1 MRIIST
7 CFLIIFSGLFT
18 LLNAQAFNPNSIVVI
33 RAGSLDS
40 ANSSRSREVFL
51 HEYDT
56 ATGTL
61 IRIINIP
68 FTGADKLTIQ
78 GSSSSEGMMKRSVN
92 KAYLT
97 FGGYDLGLGVS
108 SPSSTATNAN
118 RVIARVAANGTID
131 YSTKVPMANLHP
143 NGQIRAVASVDGS
156 GYWSA
161 GGSNGV
167 RYIAHGATSGPNLS
181 ATVTNMRNIG
191 IYDNRLFLGHASG
204 TAVSRVYEIGTS
216 ISTTDSVGATS
227 LPGIST
233 ASTIIAAD
241 FWMADLSDGVPGL
254 DVMYLADEASAGGI
268 IKFSLVGG
276 TWVETGKL
284 ANTLDGSATYRVVS
298 GEKTANGVVLF
309 GVRNSGAQLYKVYDT
324 GGYNAAFVGTP
335 VVLATAETN
344 TAFRGV
350 AFAPQDIV
358 APLNLVS
365 FSGSNIGGK
374 HNLKWNTA
382 NEQNTAHFDVQM
394 SRNTTDFTEVG
405 KVEARNT
412 TDANAYQ
419 FGYSPVAKGDY
430 YYRLKMVDRDGSFKY
445 SQVIR
450 LQSNT
455 GASLSAFPN
464 PSRNGMLLITH
475 EAAEKGTTL
484 RLVAADGRTATTL
497 AVQEGSTQTSLTV
510 SPYQK
515 GIFRVVLSGK
525 KDVQSVSVVIE

>member
-1 MRIIST
+1 
-7 CFLIIFSGLFT
+7 
-18 LLNAQAFNPNSIVVI
+18 
-33 RAGSLDS
+33 
-40 ANSSRSREVFL
+40 
-51 HEYDT
+51 
-56 ATGTL
+56 
-61 IRIINIP
+61 
-68 FTGADKLTIQ
+68 
-78 GSSSSEGMMKRSVN
+78 
-92 KAYLT
+92 
-97 FGGYDLGLGVS
+97 
-108 SPSSTATNAN
+108 
-118 RVIARVAANGTID
+118 
-131 YSTKVPMANLHP
+131 
-143 NGQIRAVASVDGS
+143 
-156 GYWSA
+156 
-161 GGSNGV
+161 
-167 RYIAHGATSGPNLS
+167 
-181 ATVTNMRNIG
+181 MRNIG
-191 IYDNRLFLGHASG
+191 IYDNRLFLCHASG
-204 TAVSRVYEIGTS
+204 TAVSRVYEVGTS
-216 ISTTDSVGATS
+216 LSSTDSTGATI
-227 LPGIST
+227 LPGVPTT
-233 ASTIIAAD
+233 ATIAAAD
-241 FWMADLSDGVPGL
+241 FWMADLSDAVPGL
-254 DVMYLADEASAGGI
+254 DVLYIADDASSGGI
-268 IKFSLVGG
+268 VKFSLVGG

-284 ANTLDGSATYRVVS
+284 ANTLDGSTTYRGLA
-298 GEKTANGVVLF
+298 GEKSGSGVVLF
-309 GVRNSGAQLYKVYDT
+309 GARNAGAQIFKVYET

-365 FSGSNIGGK
+365 FSGSNVGGK
-374 HNLKWNTA
+374 HNLSWNTA

-419 FGYSPVAKGDY
+419 FGYSPVAKGDF

-475 EAAEKGTTL
+475 EEAERGTTL
-484 RLVAADGRTATTL
+484 RLVAADGRVATTL
-497 AVQEGSTQTSLTV
+497 AVQEGSTQTALTV

-515 GIFRVVLSGK
+515 GIYRVVLSGK

>member
-1 MRIIST
+1 MRIFST
-7 CFLIIFSGLFT
+7 CLLIIFSGLFS
-18 LLNAQAFNPNSIVVI
+18 LLKAQAFNPNSIVVV

-40 ANSSRSREVFL
+40 SLSNRSREVFL

-56 ATGTL
+56 SNGSL
-61 IRIINIP
+61 IRSISIP
-68 FTGADKLTIQ
+68 YTGADKLTI
-78 GSSSSEGMMKRSVN
+78 GGTATSEGMLKRSAN

-97 FGGYDLGLGVS
+97 LPGYDLGLGVT
-108 SPSSTATNAN
+108 SPNSTTTNAN
-118 RVIARVAANGTID
+118 RVIARIAPNGTID
-131 YSTKVPMANLHP
+131 YSTKVPGANLFP
-143 NGQIRAVASVDGS
+143 NNSFRAVITTDGT
-156 GYWSA
+156 GYWCA
-161 GGSNGV
+161 GGTNGV
-167 RYIAHGATSGPNLS
+167 RYVAHGATAGTNLS

-191 IYDNRLFLGHASG
+191 IYDNRLFLCHASG
-204 TAVSRVYEIGTS
+204 TAVSRVYEVGTS
-216 ISTTDSVGATS
+216 LSSTDSTGATI
-227 LPGIST
+227 LPGVPTT
-233 ASTIIAAD
+233 ATIAAAD
-241 FWMADLSDGVPGL
+241 FWMADLSDAVPGL
-254 DVMYLADEASAGGI
+254 DVLYIADDASSGGI
-268 IKFSLVGG
+268 VKFSLVGG

-284 ANTLDGSATYRVVS
+284 ANTLDGSTTYRGLA
-298 GEKTANGVVLF
+298 GEKSGSGVVLF
-309 GVRNSGAQLYKVYDT
+309 GARNAGAQIFKVYET

-365 FSGSNIGGK
+365 FSGSNVGGK
-374 HNLKWNTA
+374 HNLSWNTA

-419 FGYSPVAKGDY
+419 FGYSPVAKGDF

-475 EAAEKGTTL
+475 EEAERGTTL
-484 RLVAADGRTATTL
+484 RLVAADGRVATTL
-497 AVQEGSTQTSLTV
+497 AVQEGSTQTALTV

-515 GIFRVVLSGK
+515 GIYRVVLSGK